1 MELDA
6 ADRWIFERLSASA
19 ALVAL
24 VGVDETGAARIYP
37 DAAPEGTPYPFVVY
51 ALQSPRPDRRAIG
64 AGRIMVQPLYLVK
77 AYAEQSH
84 YRGVLAD
91 LDALVD
97 AALDLGDSA
106 AGPVADEGYLIG
118 CRRTEAFRQVERE
131 AGTEFR
137 ARGGFYEL
145 WISA

>member
-6 ADRWIFERLSASA
+6 ADRWLFERLRDDA
-19 ALVAL
+19 ALLAL
-24 VGVDETGAARIYP
+24 VGGDALDPRIYP

-51 ALQSPRPDRRAIG
+51 SLQSARPDRRAIG

-84 YRGVLAD
+84 YRGVLLD
-91 LDALVD
+91 LDARID
-97 AALDLGDSA
+97 AALDIGDSA
-106 AGPVADEGYLIG
+106 AGPVAGEGYLIG